1 MLVMSNSLVRKD
13 TMPDRWLEPQA
24 YKKQHRLLYI
34 IRLQSHTPRTCPEC
48 GAELVYEEDCEVYC
62 PKCGLVVM
70 DSIPYV
76 GGEKITYPY
85 GLRLG

>member
-1 MLVMSNSLVRKD
+1 MSNSLVRKD

-48 GAELVYEEDCEVYC
+48 RHDLVFTEDCEVYC
-62 PKCGLVVM
+62 PKCGLVCA